1 MQRILTWLSISI
13 FLSVF
18 PWIAVSQ
25 IAPPGSN
32 CSAVPCENS
41 GTCDPVSGNCTCT
54 PAFYGARCQL
64 VDYCASGPCS
74 NGGTCELVDDGYR
87 CTCPQEYLAP
97 NCEVANPCFPSP
109 CNNSSTC
116 MIATGTYNF
125 TCVCTEEYTG
135 RFCETPV
142 VAPSSTMQATMTS
155 SAPLSPTPSAS
166 PTATSCNPACQ
177 NGGTCDETASICNC
191 PLGWGGLSCE
201 MGKHAWWTTST
212 CAAVWGDGHI
222 NVPQKHMQLL

>member
-155 SAPLSPTPSAS
+155 SAPLSPTTVCIPYCHELQPS
-166 PTATSCNPACQ
+166 
-177 NGGTCDETASICNC
+177 
-191 PLGWGGLSCE
+191 LSE
-201 MGKHAWWTTST
+201 WW
-212 CAAVWGDGHI
+212 H
-222 NVPQKHMQLL
+222 L